1 MVAYIDFPQSQEGMA
16 KRKEFWLSDD
26 GILLVSQWRR
36 EGIPLEQI
44 AAEYIGVSSQTLWRW
59 TKGCPD
65 LGTALGVSKDV
76 TNSKV
81 EQALLKRAL
90 GYEYD
95 EITKELVEGQMRT
108 TKVIRKHV
116 SPDVK
121 ACLSWLFS
129 RRPDRWRAQQAP
141 LDDDAEDMKTAKKIL
156 VAIKE
161 VADGNPGDAQ
171 PKAD

>member
-1 MVAYIDFPQSQEGMA
+1 MAYIDFPEGQA
-16 KRKEFWLSDD
+16 GQKERKKFWLSDG
-26 GILLVSQWRR
+26 GITLIGQWRR
-36 EGIPLEQI
+36 EGIPVEEI
-44 AAEYIGVSSQTLWRW
+44 ALNYMGIGTTTMRRW
-59 TKGCPD
+59 TIECEK
-65 LGTALGVSKDV
+65 LAKALGVSKDI
-76 TNSKV
+76 TNGRV

-90 GYEYD
+90 GYDYNEVT
-95 EITKELVEGQMRT
+95 EELVEGTMRT
-108 TKVIRKHV
+108 TKVVTKHV

-161 VADGNPGDAQ
+161 VADGNPSDPE